1 MACCLRAAFDPPATA
16 RRRVQTDTARKLD
29 RLIVTG
35 TDSVVSKLSRLE
47 MRSAITLAC
56 VISLRLFGLFLILPV
71 FSIYA
76 RALPDASDL
85 LIGMALGVYGLGQVI
100 LQIPLG
106 LLSDRIGRKP
116 AITLGLLV
124 FAVGG
129 VVAALSHTLEGIVIG
144 RALQGM
150 GAVAGAG
157 TALAADLT
165 AAENRS
171 KVMGIIGVS
180 IGTAFLLALI
190 LGPPLEAI
198 DGLSGLFGATSI
210 LALLALALLW
220 LIVPTPVRTRA
231 PAASGFGGV
240 LTMLRDGRLLVL
252 NGSVF
257 FLHMLLTA
265 SFIGLPL
272 LLVDRLHLPVSR
284 HWELYLPV
292 MLIAA
297 FVMGA
302 CLHRMKEIGQSLRII
317 TYCIG
322 AIGVALVGLALL
334 DAGIIGDPRLAV
346 GVSATLFFC
355 GFNLLE
361 AALPSLVSRL
371 APAALRGAAM
381 GAYPTSQ
388 FLGAFVGGA
397 VGGLVLSD
405 FGLEGLFVGA
415 AAMTVLWLPM
425 VMLGARRIERDSRM
439 AAAAAHPA

>member
-1 MACCLRAAFDPPATA
+1 M
-16 RRRVQTDTARKLD
+16 
-29 RLIVTG
+29 
-35 TDSVVSKLSRLE
+35 SKLSPPEL
-47 MRSAITLAC
+47 RSALTLAC

-71 FSIYA
+71 FSVYA
-76 RALPDASDL
+76 QKMPGSSDL

-129 VVAALSHTLEGIVIG
+129 LVAAMSHTLTGIVIG

-165 AAENRS
+165 AEENRG

-180 IGTAFLLALI
+180 IGMAFLLALI
-190 LGPPLEAI
+190 LGPPLEAV

-210 LALLALALLW
+210 LALVALVLLW
-220 LIVPTPVRTRA
+220 LIVPTPTRSRA
-231 PAASGFGGV
+231 PAAANLGGV
-240 LTMLRDGRLLVL
+240 LSMLRDGRLMVL

-272 LLVDRLHLPVSR
+272 LLVDKLHLPVAR

-302 CLHRMKEIGQSLRII
+302 FLHRMKEVGQSLRIV
-317 TYCIG
+317 TWCIG
-322 AIGVALVGLALL
+322 AIGLALVGLALF
-334 DAGIIGDPRLAV
+334 DVGVIGDPQLTV
-346 GVSATLFFC
+346 GLCATLFFC

-371 APAALRGAAM
+371 APASLRGAAM
-381 GAYPTSQ
+381 GAYSTSQ
-388 FLGAFVGGA
+388 FMGAFVGGTL
-397 VGGLVLSD
+397 GGLVLAV
-405 FGLEGLFVGA
+405 FGLGGLFFGA
-415 AAMTVLWLPM
+415 AAMTLLWLPL
-425 VMLGARRIERDSRM
+425 VVLASRRIDRSVSLGATVR
-439 AAAAAHPA
+439 A

>member
-1 MACCLRAAFDPPATA
+1 M
-16 RRRVQTDTARKLD
+16 
-29 RLIVTG
+29 
-35 TDSVVSKLSRLE
+35 SKLSRPEL
-47 MRSAITLAC
+47 RSALALAC

-71 FSIYA
+71 FSVYA
-76 RALPDASDL
+76 QSMPDASDL
-85 LIGMALGVYGLGQVI
+85 LIGMALGVYGLGQVV

-129 VVAALSHTLEGIVIG
+129 IVAAMSHTLVGIVIG

-165 AAENRS
+165 AEENRG

-180 IGTAFLLALI
+180 IGMSFLLALI
-190 LGPPLEAI
+190 LGPPLETV

-210 LALLALALLW
+210 LALAALVLLW
-220 LIVPTPVRTRA
+220 LIVPTPARPRA
-231 PAASGFGGV
+231 PAAANFGGV
-240 LTMLRDGRLLVL
+240 LSMLRDSRLMVL

-272 LLVDRLHLPVSR
+272 LLVHKLHLPVAR

-297 FVMGA
+297 LVMGA
-302 CLHRMKEIGQSLRII
+302 FLHRMKEVGQSLHIV
-317 TYCIG
+317 TWCIG
-322 AIGVALVGLALL
+322 AIGVALLGLALF
-334 DAGIIGDPRLAV
+334 DVGAIGDPRLVV
-346 GVSATLFFC
+346 GICATLFFC

-361 AALPSLVSRL
+361 AALPTLVSRL
-371 APAALRGAAM
+371 APASLRGAAM
-381 GAYPTSQ
+381 GAYSTSQ
-388 FLGAFVGGA
+388 FMGAFVGGT
-397 VGGLVLSD
+397 VGGLVLAG
-405 FGLEGLFVGA
+405 FGLGGLFFGA
-415 AAMTVLWLPM
+415 AAVTLLWLPLVIM
-425 VMLGARRIERDSRM
+425 GARRIARQSGPTVEIAVR
-439 AAAAAHPA
+439 A